1 METTKYDGEGV
12 LVYYEQNKEPF
23 AFNAPSGRV
32 LLGFPALQTLVFFFS
47 SRRRHTRSLRT
58 GVQTCALPISSRLYE
73 PAEQLELLREGI
85 GVTNAAHRTTP
96 GSGDLRRGDFAG
108 AAERLERIA
117 GELRPGWIAFVG
129 KEAYRGAFAKWPAL
143 GGEERA
149 PLHAEGRPFAEG
161 AAVRLL

>member
-58 GVQTCALPISSRLYE
+58 GVQTCALPIWESWRRQRLKVVV
-73 PAEQLELLREGI
+73 AW
-85 GVTNAAHRTTP
+85 
-96 GSGDLRRGDFAG
+96 AG
-108 AAERLERIA
+108 ARLRLGEPDSVIGPVQELTVDYPLAEPLTGVLIRALAVA
-117 GELRPGWIAFVG
+117 GRDAEALHCYA
-129 KEAYRGAFAKWPAL
+129 AYRA
-143 GGEERA
+143 
-149 PLHAEGRPFAEG
+149 
-161 AAVRLL
+161 RL